1 MKAAT
6 ASIIAGVVLLLA
18 GVLLLL
24 DALRVLDTALLVW
37 PFIFGTAGAVFL
49 AVFSRSRDYWWAAIP
64 GFVLLGLAAVS
75 ATTQLWPESAGD
87 WPGSLFFL
95 SISAGFAAVYVRVRA
110 NWWALIPCGVMLTLA
125 LVVALPPTLDGWPAA
140 AVLFLG
146 LAATFA
152 LLTLTPERMKW
163 PLIPAAGLAVLG
175 LSFALQSAVSFRA
188 MEYLTA
194 VVPLVAGLGLL
205 YYAFH
210 SRRSGS
216 RHAGQAVADPMKPG
230 LGEAHGGR

>member
-6 ASIIAGVVLLLA
+6 ASIIAGAVLLLA

-24 DALRVLDTALLVW
+24 DALRVLDTAQLVW
-37 PFIFGTAGAVFL
+37 PFIFGAAGAVFL

-64 GFVLLGLAAVS
+64 GFVLLGLAAV
-75 ATTQLWPESAGD
+75 AFTTQLWPEPAGD

-95 SISAGFAAVYVRVRA
+95 FISAGFAAVYFRVRA
-110 NWWALIPCGVMLTLA
+110 SWWALIPCGVMLTLA
-125 LVVALPPTLDGWPAA
+125 LVVALPPAMEGPPVA

-152 LLTLTPERMKW
+152 ALTLTPERMKW
-163 PLIPAAGLAVLG
+163 PLIPAAALAVLG
-175 LSFALQSAVSFRA
+175 LSFAIQSAVNFRA

-194 VVPLVAGLGLL
+194 VVPLAAGLGLL

-210 SRRSGS
+210 SRRGGS
-216 RHAGQAVADPMKPG
+216 RHTGRAVADPMKPG
-230 LGEAHGGR
+230 LGDAQGGH

>member
-6 ASIIAGVVLLLA
+6 ASIIAGAVLLLA

-24 DALRVLDTALLVW
+24 DALRVLDTAQLVW
-37 PFIFGTAGAVFL
+37 PFIFGAAGAVFL

-64 GFVLLGLAAVS
+64 GFVLLGLAAV
-75 ATTQLWPESAGD
+75 AFTTQLWPQPAGD

-95 SISAGFAAVYVRVRA
+95 FISAGFAAVYFRVRA
-110 NWWALIPCGVMLTLA
+110 SWWALIPCGVMLTLA
-125 LVVALPPTLDGWPAA
+125 LVVALPPAMEGPPVA

-152 LLTLTPERMKW
+152 ALTLTPERMKW
-163 PLIPAAGLAVLG
+163 PLIPAAALAVLG
-175 LSFALQSAVSFRA
+175 LSFAIQSAVNFRA

-194 VVPLVAGLGLL
+194 VVPLAAGLGLL

-210 SRRSGS
+210 SRRGGS
-216 RHAGQAVADPMKPG
+216 RHTGGAVADPMKPG
-230 LGEAHGGR
+230 LGDAQGGH